1 LERPIWLFAGGLTK
15 EGNVMDVPTE
25 HRQSGATRRN
35 VLKGAAATGA
45 ALAASSIPGA
55 AKAADNVIR
64 GYGVNTGALKDWGL
78 FANSTGLVMDYTE
91 TNTDPGVFIRDVVAR
106 EIGEDYDFFV
116 FDGGMEDVLG
126 PQGIFL
132 EVDQSHPELTLWDR
146 TSKDF
151 KYAGITQDDE
161 GRQWGFPMVNNADSF
176 GFWPEDLD
184 IADPLAPTTWEFV
197 FESEKTRGRV
207 AVDKEW
213 AVTMV
218 HAGWWL
224 NTSGQAS
231 IPDPT
236 NMTGEEAKLVADY
249 LIGRKKAGQ
258 FRTFYGGFDE
268 QVELLGNKEVIAI
281 TCWEPAIIE
290 VNLQHDKEV
299 VFYAYAEYHFKW
311 GHVFFIPSQAAN
323 RANLADIYR
332 TANYFL
338 GGEYT
343 AYQAVERGYVGP
355 NSDLAIEYAKANNWP
370 EEKISIITKAG
381 SKVNRK
387 YAIEP
392 FWGDYV
398 PPNGSLM
405 EEEFQ
410 RVLNA

>member
-1 LERPIWLFAGGLTK
+1 MDKPTK
-15 EGNVMDVPTE
+15 
-25 HRQSGATRRN
+25 HRWSSVTRRD

-45 ALAASSIPGA
+45 ALAATSIPGA
-55 AKAADNVIR
+55 TTAAGNVVR

-78 FANSTGLVMDYTE
+78 FNDSTGLVMDYTE

-126 PQGIFL
+126 PGGVFL
-132 EVDQSHPELTLWDR
+132 EVDQSHPELTLWER
-146 TSKDF
+146 TSADF
-151 KYAGITQDDE
+151 KFAGITQDDE
-161 GRQWGFPMVNNADSF
+161 GRQWGFPMVNNADAF
-176 GFWPEDLD
+176 GFWQDELD
-184 IADPLAPTTWEFV
+184 IADPLATVSWEFI
-197 FESEKTRGRV
+197 FESDKTRGRV

-213 AVTMV
+213 SVTLV